1 MTNFNYTVEPGKKHK
16 KSPSGNQFPA
26 DSTIYFNQQTLF
38 QRFDIQ
44 FYRANH
50 VLRIQDS
57 VKVFLSK
64 DTFFKH

>member
-1 MTNFNYTVEPGKKHK
+1 MTNSNYTVKPGKRHK
-16 KSPSGNQFPA
+16 KSPPGNQFPT
-26 DSTIYFNQQTLF
+26 DSTIYFDQQTLF